1 VDDIHLSHLCGSAL
15 CGWRATVDFIH
26 PMVLSVSK
34 PLFITFEGGEG
45 AGKSTQLKRLATS
58 LRAQHHDCIATREP
72 GGAPGAEALRTL
84 LLSPGHDW
92 APEAE
97 TLLHFAAR
105 AEHIAKTISPA
116 LAAGS
121 HVLCDRFFDSTRA
134 YQGFGQGANMATI
147 ATLIGMLPL
156 KPDLT
161 LILDVS
167 PAIARERL
175 MARDIAA
182 DRYERM
188 GEAFHARVA
197 AGFQHIAAAEPDRCV
212 LIDANP
218 DADTVAAAI
227 LTVVTSRLS

>member
-1 VDDIHLSHLCGSAL
+1 
-15 CGWRATVDFIH
+15 
-26 PMVLSVSK
+26 
-34 PLFITFEGGEG
+34 
-45 AGKSTQLKRLATS
+45 
-58 LRAQHHDCIATREP
+58 
-72 GGAPGAEALRTL
+72 
-84 LLSPGHDW
+84 
-92 APEAE
+92 
-97 TLLHFAAR
+97 
-105 AEHIAKTISPA
+105 
-116 LAAGS
+116 
-121 HVLCDRFFDSTRA
+121 
-134 YQGFGQGANMATI
+134 MATI

-197 AGFQHIAAAEPDRCV
+197 AGFRHIAAAEPDRCV